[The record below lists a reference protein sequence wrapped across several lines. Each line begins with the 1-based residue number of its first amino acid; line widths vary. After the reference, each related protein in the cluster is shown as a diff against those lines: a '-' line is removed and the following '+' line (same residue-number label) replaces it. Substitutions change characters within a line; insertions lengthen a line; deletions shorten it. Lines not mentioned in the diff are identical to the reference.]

1 MNKNYHLE
9 KYKEFSALLLLVV
22 WTWKITFDPGQ
33 FQFPKKTNPMTDNF
47 SRKRGCWKILWG
59 LGTTFSKM
67 IYWTS
72 ALRCIEE
79 NKASSTYSSPP
90 KLQYFSLLQG
100 LKKMEWKMPY
110 LFLTTPLSIRS
121 ISWACHLQNR
131 QLASISPRSTTW
143 PFDLASANGFT
154 CFIDQEWGRWHIFA
168 LSVSTKNES
177 DATKIDVVIA
187 CIALRSSSPKLQ
199 LPAEAST
206 MHNKH

>member
-1 MNKNYHLE
+1 MLCCCSWFGPERLHSIRVNSNSQRKQIP
-9 KYKEFSALLLLVV
+9 
-22 WTWKITFDPGQ
+22 WPTTFHESEDAGRFCGDWGPR
-33 FQFPKKTNPMTDNF
+33 FPKWFTEL
-47 SRKRGCWKILWG
+47 RLCV
-59 LGTTFSKM
+59 
-67 IYWTS
+67 
-72 ALRCIEE
+72 ALRRI
-79 NKASSTYSSPP
+79 KPPPLSPP

-100 LKKMEWKMPY
+100 LKKMEWKTPY

-121 ISWACHLQNR
+121 IIWACHLQNC

-177 DATKIDVVIA
+177 DATKIDVVIS

-206 MHNKH
+206 THNKH

>member
-1 MNKNYHLE
+1 
-9 KYKEFSALLLLVV
+9 
-22 WTWKITFDPGQ
+22 
-33 FQFPKKTNPMTDNF
+33 
-47 SRKRGCWKILWG
+47 
-59 LGTTFSKM
+59 M

-154 CFIDQEWGRWHIFA
+154 CFIDQEWGRWHNFA

-187 CIALRSSSPKLQ
+187 CIALRSSSLNYSYLQ
-199 LPAEAST
+199 KRALRIMST
-206 MHNKH
+206 NDLSYRQALEVFNKPQCFNNVSRGK

>member
-79 NKASSTYSSPP
+79 NKASSTFPSKTSIFFSFARAKENGVKDALPLLNDP
-90 KLQYFSLLQG
+90 FEHSFHHLSLPFAKLSASEHQSQEYHVTFWSCFSQ
-100 LKKMEWKMPY
+100 WVY
-110 LFLTTPLSIRS
+110 LFYRPGVRPLAYFR
-121 ISWACHLQNR
+121 
-131 QLASISPRSTTW
+131 
-143 PFDLASANGFT
+143 
-154 CFIDQEWGRWHIFA
+154 A
-168 LSVSTKNES
+168 L
-177 DATKIDVVIA
+177 
-187 CIALRSSSPKLQ
+187 C
-199 LPAEAST
+199 
-206 MHNKH
+206 